1 MPCTVLV
8 ADDREDVRA
17 LVRDELADAGMT
29 VVEAAD
35 GEEAWTHFRREHPQV
50 VVTDLRMPRVDGLE
64 LLRRIRGISDVP
76 VMLLT
81 ARGDVPTA
89 VAAMK
94 AGAAEFLLFP
104 DALGGLH
111 ERVLWLADR
120 RRTRGGVAARSKV
133 TKLREQEQRR
143 QCLELETVLREC
155 GGNLAS
161 VARRLDLSRGAVFY
175 RAQKFG
181 MLAQA
186 DTNAAGVRARSAK
199 GES

>member
-17 LVRDELADAGMT
+17 LVRDEITGTGVA

-35 GEEAWTHFRREHPQV
+35 GEDAWAHFRRERPQV
-50 VVTDLRMPRVDGLE
+50 VITDLRMPRVDGLE
-64 LLRRIRGISDVP
+64 LLRRIRSVSDVP

-81 ARGDVPTA
+81 AFGDVPTA
-89 VAAMK
+89 VVAMK
-94 AGAAEFLLFP
+94 AGATEFFLFP
-104 DALGGLH
+104 DALGGLQ
-111 ERVLWLADR
+111 ERVLRLADR
-120 RRTRGGVAARSKV
+120 RRVPGRVAARSNV
-133 TKLREQEQRR
+133 TELREQEQKR
-143 QCLELETVLREC
+143 QCRELETVLREC

-161 VARRLDLSRGAVFY
+161 VARRLELSRSAVFY
-175 RAQKFG
+175 RVQKFG

-186 DTNAAGVRARSAK
+186 DTNAAGARARSAE